1 MRRIDTLLDQYSSDH
16 CHPTNQLIHVVCVP
30 AIVWSVS
37 AMLWT
42 IPVPASWFKPGTW
55 CAFAMFLAW
64 VWYSRLSRNLAIGM
78 LLCFFLALLLNRW
91 LMDSYGMR
99 TLLYAGIG
107 VFVLAWIGQFIGHK
121 IEGKRPSFFTDLVYL
136 LVGPLWT
143 LNKFYRRVGWRY

>member
-1 MRRIDTLLDQYSSDH
+1 
-16 CHPTNQLIHVVCVP
+16 
-30 AIVWSVS
+30 
-37 AMLWT
+37 
-42 IPVPASWFKPGTW
+42 
-55 CAFAMFLAW
+55 MFLAW

-143 LNKFYRRVGWRY
+143 LNKLYRRVGWRY